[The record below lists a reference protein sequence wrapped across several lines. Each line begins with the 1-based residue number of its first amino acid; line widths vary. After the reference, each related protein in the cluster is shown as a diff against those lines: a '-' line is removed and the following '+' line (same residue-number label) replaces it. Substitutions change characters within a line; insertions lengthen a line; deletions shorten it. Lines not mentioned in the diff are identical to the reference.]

1 MKQTRQPALMG
12 KRCYTCYMKAN
23 LSEERLKTFAETYE
37 RNVETSPTRDLLAFH
52 AAMRSAQLLERER
65 KIAKT
70 LYADGTIKTLLT
82 Q

>member
-1 MKQTRQPALMG
+1 MKV
-12 KRCYTCYMKAN
+12 N

-37 RNVETSPTRDLLAFH
+37 KNVETSPTHSLLAFH
-52 AAMRSAQLLERER
+52 AAMRSSRLIERER